1 MEPAITLLG
10 SCGDVGPIH
19 EPVDA
24 FCSLAQPVLAQTD
37 LRFGPYRAEGD
48 AVIVA

>member
-10 SCGDVGPIH
+10 CGDVGPIH

-24 FCSLAQPVLAQTD
+24 FCSLVQPSWRKRTCASD
-37 LRFGPYRAEGD
+37 RIAPKAAR
-48 AVIVA
+48 